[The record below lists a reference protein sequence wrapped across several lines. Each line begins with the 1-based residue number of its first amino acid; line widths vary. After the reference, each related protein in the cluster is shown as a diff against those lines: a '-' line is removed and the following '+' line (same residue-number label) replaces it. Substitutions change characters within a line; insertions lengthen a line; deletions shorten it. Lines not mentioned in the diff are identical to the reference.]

1 MKWSTS
7 PKPGFR
13 YDFTVLHPLDSETA
27 VVVYCT
33 PLGEEPAMAQVSFRI
48 DDNLKSHAESIFN
61 SMGMN
66 LSTAITIFIR
76 QTIDRQALPF
86 DVRACTNPLAD
97 PARIRAAAEDYRNG
111 KRNYHLHELPPL
123 TETVMP
129 PSGSPNPS
137 RGTSAD
143 GGAPVSTKPT
153 D

>member
-1 MKWSTS
+1 
-7 PKPGFR
+7 
-13 YDFTVLHPLDSETA
+13 
-27 VVVYCT
+27 
-33 PLGEEPAMAQVSFRI
+33 MAQVSFRI

-97 PARIRAAAEDYRNG
+97 PARIR

-123 TETVMP
+123 TETP
-129 PSGSPNPS
+129 
-137 RGTSAD
+137 
-143 GGAPVSTKPT
+143 APRHAHRSLRHAKAVV
-153 D
+153 

>member
-1 MKWSTS
+1 
-7 PKPGFR
+7 
-13 YDFTVLHPLDSETA
+13 
-27 VVVYCT
+27 
-33 PLGEEPAMAQVSFRI
+33 MAQVSFRI

-86 DVRACTNPLAD
+86 DVRPCTNPLAD

-143 GGAPVSTKPT
+143 GGASISTKPT

>member
-1 MKWSTS
+1 
-7 PKPGFR
+7 
-13 YDFTVLHPLDSETA
+13 
-27 VVVYCT
+27 
-33 PLGEEPAMAQVSFRI
+33 MAQVSFRI

-97 PARIRAAAEDYRNG
+97 PARIRAAAEAYRNG

-123 TETVMP
+123 TETL
-129 PSGSPNPS
+129 
-137 RGTSAD
+137 
-143 GGAPVSTKPT
+143 APRRTPRSLRHAKVVV
-153 D
+153 